1 MAVRILLVL
10 AMAALP
16 AAAEDIRA
24 DQATHKEVEPLPV
37 AFKHLTTL
45 CLHTSGKL
53 LAAEAAERVI
63 KVIDQAGKVVGELK
77 PGFGPE
83 AMDVARDGAIYC
95 GGEGQLAKLTIGG
108 KVVKKTRMPL
118 PGADQ
123 SRRRRGRFRPPHLSG
138 MAVTDRDLFVAVGAG
153 WSLGSRSRLY
163 RFDLDLANPKVI
175 ATDLRCCCQRC
186 DITARDG
193 TVYLAENTLHRVVR
207 YDREGRVVGRWGERS
222 RTGLA
227 GFGSCCNPMNLCF
240 GPNAE
245 LYTAE
250 SGLGRV
256 KRYTPDG
263 KCLGLV
269 GYIGVTRFNRA
280 GALAAS
286 CSNIAIAVTPDGRRV
301 YVMDYKKKL
310 IRVLEKKD

>member
-1 MAVRILLVL
+1 MSPRALLVAVL
-10 AMAALP
+10 AVLPAMAEDVG
-16 AAAEDIRA
+16 AEK
-24 DQATHKEVEPLPV
+24 ATHKEVEPLNV
-37 AFKHLTTL
+37 SFGHLTTL

-53 LAAEAAERVI
+53 LAADAAERVI
-63 KVIDQAGKVVGELK
+63 KVIDQAGKVVGQLR

-83 AMDVARDGAIYC
+83 AMDVARDGTIYC
-95 GGEGQLAKLTIGG
+95 GGEGQLAKLTIEGQ
-108 KVVKKTRMPL
+108 VVKKARMPR
-118 PGADQ
+118 PGAEE
-123 SRRRRGRFRPPHLSG
+123 SRPRRGRFRPPRISG
-138 MAVTDRDLFVAVGAG
+138 MAVTGRDLFVAVGAG

-163 RFDLDLANPKVI
+163 RFDLDLANPKVL

-193 TVYLAENTLHRVVR
+193 IVYLAENTLHRVVL
-207 YDREGRVVGRWGERS
+207 YDREGKVVGKWGQRS
-222 RTGLA
+222 RTDLA

-240 GPNAE
+240 GPKGE

-263 KCLGLV
+263 KFLGLV
-269 GYIGVTRFNRA
+269 GYVGVTRFTRA
-280 GALAAS
+280 SALAAS

-301 YVMDYKKKL
+301 FVMDYKKRL
-310 IRVLEKKD
+310 IRVLEKND